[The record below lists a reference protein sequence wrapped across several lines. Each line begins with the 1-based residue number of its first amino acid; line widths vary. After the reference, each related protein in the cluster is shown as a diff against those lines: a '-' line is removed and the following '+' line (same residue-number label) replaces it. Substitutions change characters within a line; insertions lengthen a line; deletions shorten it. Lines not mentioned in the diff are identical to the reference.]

1 MSGSRSVG
9 LSRETRQHGSTPNI
23 VENMVA
29 SLKPDAGTPSPVN
42 ILLVDDQHAKLL
54 SYEAI
59 LKDLGETLISVTTAN
74 EALAVLLRTEV
85 AVVLV
90 DVCMPDLDGFQL
102 VQLIREHPRFKDIAI
117 IFVSAVLSSDFDR
130 IKGYEFGAVDYVSV
144 PVVPEILRA
153 KVRVFVEL
161 HRKARDLEETA
172 MSLEQIVAERT
183 AELEES
189 TAQLKKREEQLSRA
203 LVAANMGT
211 WRHDLHSQLS
221 TADADLNAILGLER
235 TETSCPT
242 SEWFGRIHEEDVEAV
257 AEAWRKAVSERG
269 RYEAEIRFK
278 KADGSIRW
286 IREQGNYVPG
296 ANGMPGYLTGLALD
310 ITERRQAEEAR
321 TLLIEELNHRVKNM
335 LAMVQSIA
343 IQSLTDEAQKE
354 RFLPRIQALAI
365 GHNLLTETRW
375 KGASLV
381 AILNALF
388 KPYGIDESRLRL
400 AGEDIILSSRDSISV
415 SLAVHELLTNAVKYG
430 AYVNASGAV
439 SMDWLIDTLA
449 ERPILRLSWR
459 ESGVSCAP
467 PATTGFGTKLLRS
480 LAAQPGGTF
489 SWDFSDEGVH
499 CELAFPLDKVA

>member
-1 MSGSRSVG
+1 
-9 LSRETRQHGSTPNI
+9 
-23 VENMVA
+23 MVA
-29 SLKPDAGTPSPVN
+29 PLSDVGKRPTVN
-42 ILLVDDQHAKLL
+42 ILLVDDQRAKLL

-59 LKDLGETLISVTTAN
+59 LKDLGENLISVTTAN

-102 VQLIREHPRFKDIAI
+102 VQMIREHPRFKDIAV

-153 KVRVFVEL
+153 KVRVFIEL
-161 HRKARDLEETA
+161 HRKARELEQTA
-172 MSLEQIVAERT
+172 MGLEQIVAERT

-189 TAQLKKREEQLSRA
+189 TAQLKKREEQLSQA
-203 LVAANMGT
+203 LAAANMGT
-211 WRHDLHSQLS
+211 WRHDLASQLS

-235 TETSCPT
+235 AETSCPT
-242 SEWFGRIHEEDVEAV
+242 TEWFARIHEEDVDAV
-257 AEAWRKAVSERG
+257 AESWRRAVSERG
-269 RYEAEIRFK
+269 PYEAEIRFK

-296 ANGMPGYLTGLALD
+296 PNGMPGYLTGLALD

-321 TLLIEELNHRVKNM
+321 NLLIEELNHRVKNM

-343 IQSLTDEAQKE
+343 VQSLTDESQKE
-354 RFLPRIQALAI
+354 RFLPRIQALAT
-365 GHNLLTETRW
+365 GHNLLTRTHW

-381 AILNALF
+381 GILHALF
-388 KPYGIDESRLRL
+388 KPYGIDKSRLRL
-400 AGEDIILSSRDSISV
+400 VGDDIILSSRDSITV
-415 SLAVHELLTNAVKYG
+415 SLAVHEMLTNAVKYG
-430 AYVNASGAV
+430 AYAHAPGAV
-439 SMDWLIDTLA
+439 VMNWVVESMA
-449 ERPILRLSWR
+449 KRPILRLSWR
-459 ESGVSCAP
+459 ESGFSCAP
-467 PATTGFGTKLLRS
+467 PAKTGFGTKLLKS

-489 SWDFSDEGVH
+489 SCDFSDEGVH
-499 CELAFPLDKVA
+499 CELAFPLEKVS

>member
-1 MSGSRSVG
+1 MLGSWSIG
-9 LSRETRQHGSTPNI
+9 LPREARQHGAASDV
-23 VENMVA
+23 VENMAA
-29 SLKPDAGTPSPVN
+29 SLKSDIGDRPTVN
-42 ILLVDDQHAKLL
+42 ILLVDDQRAKLL

-59 LKDLGETLISVTTAN
+59 LKNLNENLISVTTAN
-74 EALAVLLRTEV
+74 EALAVLLKTEV

-102 VQLIREHPRFKDIAI
+102 VQLIREHPRFKDIAV

-130 IKGYEFGAVDYVSV
+130 IRGYEFGAVDYVSV

-161 HRKARDLEETA
+161 HRKARDLEQTA

-189 TAQLKKREEQLSRA
+189 TVQLRKREEQLSEA
-203 LVAANMGT
+203 LAAANMGS
-211 WRHDLHSQLS
+211 WRHDLNSQQS

-235 TETSCPT
+235 VETSCPT
-242 SEWFGRIHEEDVEAV
+242 SDWFARIHEEDVEAV
-257 AEAWRKAVSERG
+257 TEAWRRAVSERG
-269 RYEAEIRFK
+269 RYETEIRIK
-278 KADGSIRW
+278 KPDGSIRW

-296 ANGMPGYLTGLALD
+296 GNGMPGYLTGLALD

-321 TLLIEELNHRVKNM
+321 NLLIEELNHRVKNM

-343 IQSLTDEAQKE
+343 VQSLTDEGQKD
-354 RFLPRIQALAI
+354 RLLPRIQALAT
-365 GHNLLTETRW
+365 GHNLLTQTRW

-381 AILNALF
+381 AILHALF
-388 KPYGIDESRLRL
+388 KPYGINDSRLRL
-400 AGEDIILSSRDSISV
+400 TGPNTILSSRDSITV

-430 AYVNASGAV
+430 AYANTLGAV
-439 SMDWLIDTLA
+439 SMIWQLDEW
-449 ERPILRLSWR
+449 EGRPLLRLSWR
-459 ESGVSCAP
+459 ETGFSCEP
-467 PATTGFGTKLLRS
+467 PARTGFGTKLLRS
-480 LAAQPGGTF
+480 LAAQPGGAF
-489 SWDFSDEGVH
+489 SCSYSEQGVH